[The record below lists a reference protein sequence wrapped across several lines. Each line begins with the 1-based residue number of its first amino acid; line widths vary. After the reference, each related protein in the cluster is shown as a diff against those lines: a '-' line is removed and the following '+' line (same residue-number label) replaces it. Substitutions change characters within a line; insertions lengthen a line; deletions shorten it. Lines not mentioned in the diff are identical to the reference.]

1 MIDENISKI
10 AETLSKEEFKLN
22 NDERIINALER
33 IATSLEIIAHNKT
46 HNTKLKNNANP
57 ISSNNVFNS
66 INNDSQ
72 YIENFLMKKGV
83 TIKFVPEINSEIND
97 VLYSLASF
105 MGNNYSKISSVYKA
119 IKSRLS
125 SGESVKIDMKNF
137 TQEEISY
144 SCQFCHNLYEL
155 TFLDYYKYLKS
166 PKYQIILAPNR
177 IPLVINFLT
186 GHWLESYVV
195 YEIKKLINYFNI
207 KKEVSFLLNPQI
219 CLPNGD
225 DFELDILFSVDD
237 NIYWIESKT
246 SDYHHYV
253 EKYSKVAKILNSE
266 NLHPYLL
273 LTDIPQQTCNKLTN
287 LFGIKVLNIENFSEF
302 LFREL
307 EQYKTHIIPE
317 EAYNVENN
325 ENE

>member
-1 MIDENISKI
+1 M
-10 AETLSKEEFKLN
+10 
-22 NDERIINALER
+22 
-33 IATSLEIIAHNKT
+33 
-46 HNTKLKNNANP
+46 
-57 ISSNNVFNS
+57 
-66 INNDSQ
+66 
-72 YIENFLMKKGV
+72 
-83 TIKFVPEINSEIND
+83 
-97 VLYSLASF
+97 
-105 MGNNYSKISSVYKA
+105 
-119 IKSRLS
+119 
-125 SGESVKIDMKNF
+125 
-137 TQEEISY
+137 
-144 SCQFCHNLYEL
+144 
-155 TFLDYYKYLKS
+155 
-166 PKYQIILAPNR
+166 
-177 IPLVINFLT
+177 
-186 GHWLESYVV
+186 

-273 LTDIPQQTCNKLTN
+273 LTEVPQQTCNKLTN
-287 LFGIKVLNIENFSEF
+287 LFGMKVLNIENFSEF